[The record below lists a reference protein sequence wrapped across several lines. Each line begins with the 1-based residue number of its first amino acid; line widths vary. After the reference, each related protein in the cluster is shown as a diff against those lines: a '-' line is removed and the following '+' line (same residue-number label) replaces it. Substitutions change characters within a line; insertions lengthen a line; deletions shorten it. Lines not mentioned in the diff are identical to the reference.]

1 MARLLILASLAATL
15 VLTGCSLSP
24 RYDRQFGSS
33 VQQVL
38 AQQTLNPQAG
48 ANRSPVNGM
57 DGKAAESVY
66 ENYQKSFRAPEAQ
79 TSSLG
84 SVGTR

>member
-1 MARLLILASLAATL
+1 MARSFILAALAATL
-15 VLTGCSLSP
+15 VLSGCALAP
-24 RYDRQFGSS
+24 HYDRQFGAS
-33 VQQVL
+33 VQQAL
-38 AQQTLNPQAG
+38 AQQTLNPQAVN
-48 ANRSPVNGM
+48 NRAPVTGM

-84 SVGTR
+84 TAGTR

>member
-1 MARLLILASLAATL
+1 MVRITFLAGLTAMLALA
-15 VLTGCSLSP
+15 GCSLSP

-33 VQQVL
+33 VQQALV
-38 AQQTLNPQAG
+38 QQTLNPEAG
-48 ANRSPVNGM
+48 NNRSPVTGM

>member
-1 MARLLILASLAATL
+1 MVRITFLAGLVAMLALA
-15 VLTGCSLSP
+15 GCSLSP
-24 RYDRQFGSS
+24 HYDRQFGSS
-33 VQQVL
+33 VQQAL

-48 ANRSPVNGM
+48 SNRSPVSGM

-66 ENYQKSFRAPEAQ
+66 ENYQKSFRTPEAH

-84 SVGTR
+84 SFGTR